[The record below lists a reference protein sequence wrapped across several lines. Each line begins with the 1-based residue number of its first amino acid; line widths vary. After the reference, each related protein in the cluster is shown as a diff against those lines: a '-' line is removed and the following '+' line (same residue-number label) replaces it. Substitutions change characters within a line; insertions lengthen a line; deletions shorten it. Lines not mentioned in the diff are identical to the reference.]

1 MAKVL
6 VLYYSSYGHIEAMAE
21 AVAEGANSAGATVD
35 IKRVPET
42 APQEVVAAAHFK
54 TDYAHPE
61 CDPMDLPSYDA
72 IIVGVPTRFGNM
84 ASQMQAFWDR
94 TGPLWAKGALV
105 GKVGGAFT
113 SSASQHGG
121 NETTLIS
128 VIKTLLHHGLMAVG
142 LPYAFAGQM
151 DMNEIVGGTP
161 YGAST
166 MARGDGSRMPSQI
179 ELDGA
184 RFQGRHIAEIAAKVA
199 A

>member
-6 VLYYSSYGHIEAMAE
+6 VLYYSSYGHIEAMAK
-21 AVAEGANSAGATVD
+21 AVAEGATSAGATVD

-42 APQEVVAAAHFK
+42 APPEVVAAAHFK
-54 TDYAHPE
+54 TDHAYPE
-61 CDPMDLPSYDA
+61 CDPMEMPTYDA
-72 IIVGVPTRFGNM
+72 IIIGVPTRFGNM

-94 TGPLWAKGALV
+94 TGPLWATGALV

-113 SSASQHGG
+113 STASQHGG

-128 VIKTLLHHGLMAVG
+128 AIKVLLHHGLMAVG

-151 DMNEIVGGTP
+151 SMDEIVGGTP

-166 MARGDGSRMPSQI
+166 IAKGDGSRMPSEI

-199 A
+199 G